1 MISDLMP
8 TRRPG
13 RHLLPYWI
21 AAALAIGGPP
31 RLAADLTWSRST
43 GWQVESSALAGL
55 TGSQGRSAL
64 SQMNRARRAEE
75 AGSRGSAIK
84 AYEAVGR
91 KYQGSV
97 FAPEALFRAG
107 RLLAQ
112 RKQYYR
118 AFTDF
123 QEMLRRYP
131 NTKRF
136 NEAVGEQYRIAS
148 ALVDGGHNRA
158 WGWFPMI
165 ANRTRGIEYFE
176 VILLNAPYGDYA
188 PLALMDIARGNQF
201 IKSTDDA
208 IDALDRLVNNYPQSV
223 LAPVAYLKLGDL
235 HASLTQGPQYDQAA
249 TKEAMTYYEDYM
261 ILYPGDSNIALAAAG
276 VDKMKTILAKSKI
289 YIGDFYFFK
298 RLNYTAAKV
307 FYNEAITTYPE
318 SATARLAKKR
328 LADLDARIA
337 RDRVGP
343 KKPSKKRFW
352 LF

>member
-1 MISDLMP
+1 MP
-8 TRRPG
+8 ILRPG
-13 RHLLPYWI
+13 RSLLLFWT
-21 AAALAIGGPP
+21 AATCAVFGTT
-31 RLAADLTWSRST
+31 RLAADLTWNPAT

-55 TGSQGRSAL
+55 TGAQGRSAL
-64 SQMNRARRAEE
+64 SQMNKARRAEE
-75 AGSRGSAIK
+75 AGSRGSAAK
-84 AYEAVGR
+84 AYESIAR
-91 KYQGSV
+91 RFQGSV

-107 RLLAQ
+107 KIYAQ
-112 RKQYYR
+112 RRQYYK
-118 AFTDF
+118 AFQDF
-123 QEMLRRYP
+123 QEMIRRYP

-136 NEAVGEQYRIAS
+136 NEAIGEQYRIAS
-148 ALVDGGHNRA
+148 ALIDGAHNRA

-165 ANRTRGIEYFE
+165 ANRTRGIEFFE

-188 PLALMDIARGNQF
+188 PLALMDIARGNQY

-261 ILYPGDSNIALAAAG
+261 ILYPGDANIGQAAAG

-318 SATARLAKKR
+318 SPTARMAKKR
-328 LADLDARIA
+328 LADLDAKVA
-337 RDRVGP
+337 REQVGP
-343 KKPSKKRFW
+343 KKPPRKRF
-352 LF
+352 LFF

>member
-1 MISDLMP
+1 MLTP
-8 TRRPG
+8 FPRG
-13 RHLLPYWI
+13 LVLPFRI
-21 AAALAIGGPP
+21 AVAFAICATT
-31 RLAADLTWSRST
+31 RLAADLAWNPRT
-43 GWQVESSALAGL
+43 GWQVEESSLAGL
-55 TGSQGRSAL
+55 TGAQGRDAL
-64 SQMNRARRAEE
+64 KLMNKARSQEE
-75 AGSRGSAIK
+75 AGSKGSAISN
-84 AYEAVGR
+84 YETVAR

-97 FAPEALFRAG
+97 FAPEALFRSG
-107 RLLAQ
+107 HLLHQ
-112 RKQYYR
+112 RRQYYKG
-118 AFTDF
+118 FQDL

-131 NTKRF
+131 NSRRF
-136 NEAVGEQYRIAS
+136 NEAIGEQYQIAS
-148 ALVDGGHNRA
+148 ALVDGAHNRA
-158 WGWFPMI
+158 WGWFPLI
-165 ANRTRGIEYFE
+165 TNRTKGIEFFE

-261 ILYPGDSNIALAAAG
+261 ILYPGDSNIAVAAAG
-276 VDKMKTILAKSKI
+276 LDKMKTILAKSKI

-318 SATARLAKKR
+318 SPMARTAKKR
-328 LADLDARIA
+328 LADLDAKVA
-337 RDRVGP
+337 KEQVGP
-343 KKPSKKRFW
+343 KKPPKKRFW